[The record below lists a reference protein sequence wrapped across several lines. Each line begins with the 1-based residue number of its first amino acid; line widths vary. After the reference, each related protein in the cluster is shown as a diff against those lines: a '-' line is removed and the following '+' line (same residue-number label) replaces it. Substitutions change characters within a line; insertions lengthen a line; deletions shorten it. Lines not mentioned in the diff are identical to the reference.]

1 MIWTDFFKLFIY
13 GEPDPMTA
21 RKGDPRSEGITQVE
35 FIQDLRQDYEIVERE
50 DNKDLIYFKK
60 NLFTPLN
67 FPKNWR

>member
-1 MIWTDFFKLFIY
+1 MSWTDFFKLFRY
-13 GEPDPMTA
+13 GEPDPMTI
-21 RKGDPRSEGITQVE
+21 KKLYPRSEGIQQSE
-35 FIQDLRQDYEIVERE
+35 FIPDLRQDYEIIERE